1 MLDAGLVTAKPTGKA
16 GSPTRPGPCG
26 HVDLW
31 AWLSLPDRIQKV
43 VLRSASPGAAGT
55 GQALKS
61 NSRSELLT
69 YNGVVRI
76 ITTHLSADFDA
87 FAAAVCAVRLYPG
100 YRVLFPG
107 SQEIAVRRFLAD
119 SKLPYPELR
128 LRQARRDRLDHAV
141 VVDTRSPNRLGEV
154 WDLIQRDQC
163 PTTLI
168 DHHTTEEEQL
178 GASELVSRPVG
189 ATCTI
194 VAQLMEDRGLRPTS
208 EEASL
213 LLMGIYEDT
222 GGLSYRETT
231 PTDLRVVAWLLEH
244 GGSLEWVRRWVM
256 KALQPEQLDL
266 LNRIVAATEEILI
279 RDTPVSLSM
288 VEVDRYHEE
297 AAYVVHRWVET
308 FEIPVGVVMM
318 VQPPHVNLILRS
330 RIQDLH
336 VGRVAQQ
343 FGGGGHPT
351 AASARVAGK
360 MPVELREELLHA
372 LELEMPPPT
381 TAGDIALAKIFTVDL
396 ETSVE
401 VTKDRLNHLR
411 VNALP
416 VRDPSTGN
424 LVGLVTRQILDRA
437 LSHGMA
443 DRPVQTVMQ
452 PELPTVGVET
462 SLADLRDRFLER
474 SYRFVVVVEDDRPVG
489 IVTRME
495 LFRRLFERQH
505 AAGAVLDH
513 RMAGVRPVSQP
524 VPRLLRE
531 VAPEWVQGLL
541 STVQLVADRIGEPVF
556 LVGGMVRDLLLGRAS
571 EDVDLVVE
579 GSGITLAEALA
590 EAVGGRSH
598 PHAPFLTAVVT
609 LPDGHKVDVAS
620 ARTEFYRT
628 PAALPEV
635 ATSLIRQDLYRRDF
649 TINSLAIAMSGPRH
663 GELVDFFGGRKDL
676 QRKEIRVL
684 HSLSFIDD
692 PTRAI
697 RAVRYARRLGF
708 TIAPDTRNL
717 IETAIQEKV
726 FDRLSGQRLRREL
739 EHLLDEPHPTPSLAL
754 LAELHLLPAISPDLV
769 WHEGVR
775 GFLLETEGQLMWYRL
790 ERLGP
795 LPEPWLLYLGG
806 LVLRAEPGTEQRLAD
821 RLQLG
826 GELRQRALALPAGV
840 AAVTACT
847 EPTLSR
853 SARVSVVESH
863 PPEVVLLA
871 MAGLDIDAR
880 LRVADALEAAV
891 RVRPPVTGGEIVAS
905 GIPPGPHIGIAL
917 RRTRDALVDGEIEND
932 RAFEYAVDVARQ
944 EAAT

>member
-1 MLDAGLVTAKPTGKA
+1 
-16 GSPTRPGPCG
+16 
-26 HVDLW
+26 
-31 AWLSLPDRIQKV
+31 
-43 VLRSASPGAAGT
+43 
-55 GQALKS
+55 
-61 NSRSELLT
+61 
-69 YNGVVRI
+69 VRI

-87 FAAAVCAVRLYPG
+87 FAAAVCSVRLYPG

-107 SQEIAVRRFLAD
+107 SQEVAVRRFLAD
-119 SKLPYPELR
+119 SNMPYPEMR
-128 LRQARRDRLDHAV
+128 LRQARRERLEHAV

-154 WDLIQRDQC
+154 WDLIQRDRC
-163 PTTLI
+163 SVTLI
-168 DHHTTEEEQL
+168 DHHTTEEELL

-194 VAQLMEDRGLRPTS
+194 VSQLLEDKGLHPTS

-244 GGSLEWVRRWVM
+244 GGSLDWVRRWVM

-266 LNRIVAATEEILI
+266 LNRIVSATEEIVVN
-279 RDTPVSLSM
+279 DTPVSLSM
-288 VEVDRYHEE
+288 VEVDHYHEE

-330 RIQDLH
+330 RIHDLH
-336 VGRVAQQ
+336 VGRVAQK

-360 MPVELREELLHA
+360 MPVELREQLLRA
-372 LELEMPPPT
+372 LEHEMPPPT
-381 TAGDIALAKIFTVDL
+381 TAGDIALGRIFTVDL
-396 ETSVE
+396 QTSVE
-401 VTKDRLNHLR
+401 ETKDQLNQLR

-416 VRDPSTGN
+416 VRDPSTDD

-443 DRPVQTVMQ
+443 ERPVQTVMQ
-452 PELPTVGVET
+452 PELPTVAVST
-462 SLADLRDRFLER
+462 PLADLRDLFLER
-474 SYRFVVVVEDDRPVG
+474 SHRFVVVEKDAKPVG

-495 LFRRLFERQH
+495 LFRRMFERQH
-505 AAGAVLDH
+505 EAGAVLDH
-513 RMAGVRPVSQP
+513 RMAGARPVSQP
-524 VPRLLRE
+524 VNRLLRE
-531 VAPEWVQGLL
+531 VAPKWVQELL
-541 STVQLVADRIGEPVF
+541 STVQIVADRVTEPVY
-556 LVGGMVRDLLLGRAS
+556 LVGGMVRDLLLGRPN

-579 GSGITLAEALA
+579 GSGITFGEALA
-590 EAVGGRSH
+590 DAVGGRSH

-649 TINSLAIAMSGPRH
+649 TINSLAIAMSGSRH
-663 GELVDFFGGRKDL
+663 GELIDFFGGRKDL

-708 TIAPDTRNL
+708 TISPDTRNL
-717 IETAIQEKV
+717 IDTAIQERV

-754 LAELHLLPAISPDLV
+754 LAELGLLPAISPDLV
-769 WHEGVR
+769 WNEGAR
-775 GFLLETEGQLMWYRL
+775 SFLLETEGQLAWYRL
-790 ERLGP
+790 QHLGQVP
-795 LPEPWLLYLGG
+795 GPCLLFLGG
-806 LVLRAEPGTEQRLAD
+806 LVSLAGHGAEQRLAE
-821 RLQLG
+821 RLHLG
-826 GELRQRALALPAGV
+826 GEVRQRLVTLPSGV
-840 AAVTACT
+840 AEVTACAD
-847 EPTLSR
+847 PTLSR

-871 MAGLDIDAR
+871 MAGLEIDAR
-880 LRVADALEAAV
+880 RLVADAVEAAV
-891 RVRPPVTGGEIVAS
+891 RVRPPVTGGEIVSS
-905 GIPPGPHIGIAL
+905 GVPPGPHVGLAL
-917 RRTRDALVDGEIEND
+917 RRTRDALVDGEIDDE
-932 RAFEYAVDVARQ
+932 RAFEYAVRVARQ
-944 EAAT
+944 AESLR